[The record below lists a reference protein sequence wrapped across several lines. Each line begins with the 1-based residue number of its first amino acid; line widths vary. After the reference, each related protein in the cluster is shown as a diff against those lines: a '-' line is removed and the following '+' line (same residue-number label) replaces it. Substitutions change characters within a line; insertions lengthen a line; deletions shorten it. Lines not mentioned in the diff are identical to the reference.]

1 MVKSTDWPLGK
12 IYRLAHLHSSI
23 IDDLKPIYIHHIQDL
38 NYVIDDEGH
47 SLLQGFYGMTVTGQ
61 PSIDPNDRLLYSIHN
76 TARIGVKVALVQSSK
91 YEAALGQFTNL
102 QNILTNSVDP
112 KYHASVFVTGNLPK
126 LSGRQVDSVSYG
138 NYSTYAD
145 ALLDNYNPQTGDE
158 QTPEY
163 APPVV
168 KRHRPAVLTYAQ
180 AAAPAPVPV
189 AVTPTPT
196 QTVSAI
202 TNNDMEKL
210 FTAFSQ
216 KFSTQGPSLSIQ
228 ALEQQVQQTSSEIQE
243 VKTSFQAQI
252 QTVITQNEKMSA
264 SMKNLNDTISCQN
277 FVIACIQKEFK
288 DTMSDLYDKLG
299 FAPPNNSVGTVLS
312 STTDPQPVIVIEQ
325 QAGGA
330 PP

>member
-1 MVKSTDWPLGK
+1 
-12 IYRLAHLHSSI
+12 
-23 IDDLKPIYIHHIQDL
+23 
-38 NYVIDDEGH
+38 
-47 SLLQGFYGMTVTGQ
+47 
-61 PSIDPNDRLLYSIHN
+61 
-76 TARIGVKVALVQSSK
+76 
-91 YEAALGQFTNL
+91 
-102 QNILTNSVDP
+102 
-112 KYHASVFVTGNLPK
+112 
-126 LSGRQVDSVSYG
+126 
-138 NYSTYAD
+138 
-145 ALLDNYNPQTGDE
+145 
-158 QTPEY
+158 
-163 APPVV
+163 
-168 KRHRPAVLTYAQ
+168 
-180 AAAPAPVPV
+180 
-189 AVTPTPT
+189 
-196 QTVSAI
+196 
-202 TNNDMEKL
+202 MEKL

-264 SMKNLNDTISCQN
+264 SMKNLNDTISHQN

-299 FAPPNNSVGTVLS
+299 FAPPNNLVGTVLS